1 MSPRADFQC
10 LTRCFWQS
18 HGLIH
23 TPSPAFIYSY
33 DKYLCHLNVCCCFF
47 NQFSRVKENN
57 KFTLCSS
64 SQAASLL
71 SVLSVAVLELPC
83 SSCFLLIFL
92 SYIRERH
99 LAFFFFFF
107 GKWQHFIKG
116 EDSLPIKDVSAAL
129 IKPLA
134 RVPAQQH
141 PIINKSIRK

>member
-1 MSPRADFQC
+1 MSTRADFQC
-10 LTRCFWQS
+10 LTRPFWQS
-18 HGLIH
+18 HRLIH
-23 TPSPAFIYSY
+23 TPTPAFQYSY
-33 DKYLCHLNVCCCFF
+33 DKYLCHINVCCCFF

-107 GKWQHFIKG
+107 FFFWQVATLHQG
-116 EDSLPIKDVSAAL
+116 WRLPAYQRCISCSDKALGPGPCAATSHH
-129 IKPLA
+129 K
-134 RVPAQQH
+134 
-141 PIINKSIRK
+141 